1 MGYSLETLLPL
12 SRLLPPGGV
21 SLLGVSSG
29 AKPEEITSQNYL
41 FHCSIIIIIMTSSWC
56 MHDAFAVV
64 ADLVQRHLVD
74 SHISPCLQ
82 GLDPVDS
89 HRLPHPLVEMNH

>member
-29 AKPEEITSQNYL
+29 ANPEEITLQNYL
-41 FHCSIIIIIMTSSWC
+41 FS
-56 MHDAFAVV
+56 A
-64 ADLVQRHLVD
+64 L
-74 SHISPCLQ
+74 
-82 GLDPVDS
+82 
-89 HRLPHPLVEMNH
+89 